1 MTTQQYQRVA
11 LATTVDGEA
20 GLPNRTKFADL
31 QATRPREPLEGFHL
45 DADMNTVFDALNEL
59 YDTAVTGVVP
69 DDSITLAKLS
79 GLTAGSIYIMDGSGD
94 PAELTVGSDGE
105 FLTVSSGLPAWTG
118 APASPTGSVT
128 DFAGSTAPS
137 GWLLCDGSAVS
148 RATYSALFSTIG
160 TTYGSGDGS
169 TTFNVP
175 DLRGRV
181 AAGLD
186 NMGGSS
192 ADRVTDSQADTL
204 NGELG
209 TEDGT
214 ATGSVSTTVDD
225 HVLIE
230 AELPAH
236 SHTQRVLGGVGTSPT
251 QSNAT
256 YKTGSLNPAGDPSGN
271 YSLGYTPAAQNVM
284 GGTANLTTANTGSGD
299 GHNHT
304 ASSTF
309 TGDSQTNLPPT
320 LFMNKIIKT

>member
-94 PAELTVGSDGE
+94 PAELTVGSDGQ

-175 DLRGRV
+175 DLRGRIL
-181 AAGLD
+181 AGLD

-192 ADRVTDSQADTL
+192 ADRITDSQADTL
-204 NGELG
+204 GG
-209 TEDGT
+209 TDGSET
-214 ATGSVSTTVDD
+214 GTGSVSGSVSGTTGATT
-225 HVLIE
+225 LTESQI
-230 AELPAH
+230 P
-236 SHTQRVLGGVGTSPT
+236 SHTHVQQAEGSTSNIDTAAVSGGGAFSSVTGITGTNS
-251 QSNAT
+251 
-256 YKTGSLNPAGDPSGN
+256 
-271 YSLGYTPAAQNVM
+271 V
-284 GGTANLTTANTGSGD
+284 GGTQITTESTGGGASHD
-299 GHNHT
+299 HT
-304 ASSTF
+304 FSASISATF
-309 TGDSQTNLPPT
+309 TGDTGANVQPT